1 MTNAEPEPDT
11 QVRAKVERAWEA
23 FLDGL
28 AAAVV
33 EGLIA
38 ADRRPPTADRRPV
51 MLLTAP
57 ARVTTSRAN
66 DDGVVRRR
74 QPDS

>member
-1 MTNAEPEPDT
+1 MTNAEPEPDA

-33 EGLIA
+33 EGLI
-38 ADRRPPTADRRPV
+38 TADREPRTRKTV
-51 MLLTAP
+51 D
-57 ARVTTSRAN
+57 VTN
-66 DDGVVRRR
+66 PDDDEPGE
-74 QPDS
+74 

>member
-1 MTNAEPEPDT
+1 MTNAEPQPDA

-23 FLDGL
+23 FLAGL

-38 ADRRPPTADRRPV
+38 ADREP
-51 MLLTAP
+51 P
-57 ARVTTSRAN
+57 ARTAVDGTRP
-66 DDGVVRRR
+66 DDDEPGE
-74 QPDS
+74 

>member
-1 MTNAEPEPDT
+1 MTNAEPQPDA

-38 ADRRPPTADRRPV
+38 ADRRPPTADRRPP
-51 MLLTAP
+51 TAGP
-57 ARVTTSRAN
+57 
-66 DDGVVRRR
+66 
-74 QPDS
+74 